1 MTKLMKPLDSI
12 SQKAKAVMQQNAQRS
27 QNVSV
32 ESVEDPI
39 LEDDAQ
45 NQRSSSQNK
54 QDEDKSFNEDIL
66 SDLKSKVQGSVAG
79 D

>member
-1 MTKLMKPLDSI
+1 M
-12 SQKAKAVMQQNAQRS
+12 
-27 QNVSV
+27 